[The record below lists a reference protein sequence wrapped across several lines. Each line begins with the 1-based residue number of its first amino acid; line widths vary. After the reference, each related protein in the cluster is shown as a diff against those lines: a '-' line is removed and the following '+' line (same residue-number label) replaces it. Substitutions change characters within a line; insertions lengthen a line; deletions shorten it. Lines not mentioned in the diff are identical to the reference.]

1 MPEILS
7 SGITIVLLAGVFQ
20 GSCLVYAKWMR
31 GWAWENYWLV
41 FATFAYLISPWVLAF
56 ATVPHL
62 AEVYSGVSLVLLLWV
77 AMSGVGWGLGALTFG
92 LGVEAVGLALAYAV
106 ILGVSATAGTA
117 IPLLFAPAGAVSWS
131 VGWFTA
137 VALALM
143 LVGVAVC
150 AVAGKWKDQSGGST
164 PGRSYKRGL
173 LICIASGLLS
183 ACGNFGFTFG
193 ADIAQ
198 RARALGAADEYA
210 GNAVWALMM
219 VPMFLCNAAYTT
231 RLLKRNHTSPQFKTS
246 PGWNTFLGLIMG
258 VSWFAGMAVYG
269 TGARKLGD
277 LGTSLGWALLVSSMV
292 LVANAL
298 GILTGEWTSA
308 PRRSRWQLAAGL
320 GILLLAIA
328 VLGYANHLRAA

>member
-20 GSCLVYAKWMR
+20 GSCLVYSKWMR

-62 AEVYSGVSLVLLLWV
+62 AEVYSGISLTLLLLV
-77 AMSGVGWGLGALTFG
+77 ALAGVGWGFGALTFG
-92 LGVEAVGLALAYAV
+92 LGVDAVGLALAYAV
-106 ILGVSATAGTA
+106 ILGVAATSGTA
-117 IPLLFAPAGAVSWS
+117 IPLIFAPAGAVSWR

-137 VALALM
+137 AALALM
-143 LVGVAVC
+143 LAGVAVC
-150 AVAGKWKDQSGGST
+150 SVAGKWKEKSSGGA
-164 PGRSYKRGL
+164 PGRSYKRGI

-210 GNAVWALMM
+210 GNAVWSLMM

-231 RLLKRNHTSPQFKTS
+231 RLLKRNHTSSQFKTS

-258 VSWFAGMAVYG
+258 VTWFAGMAIYG

-298 GILTGEWTSA
+298 GILTGEWASA

-320 GILLLAIA
+320 GVLLLAIA
-328 VLGYANHLRAA
+328 VLGYANHLRTA